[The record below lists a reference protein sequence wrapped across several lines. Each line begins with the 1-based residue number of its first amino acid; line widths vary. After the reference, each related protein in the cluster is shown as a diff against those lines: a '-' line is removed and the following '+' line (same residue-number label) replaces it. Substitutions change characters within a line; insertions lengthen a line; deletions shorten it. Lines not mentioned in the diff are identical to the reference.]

1 MCEWLLRKKKLP
13 LIQQLPQ
20 ENGIE
25 SKRKYLNDSAERESV
40 LSAVIVRLVFYL
52 KNGMNQ

>member
-1 MCEWLLRKKKLP
+1 MCEWLLRKTKLP

-40 LSAVIVRLVFYL
+40 LSAVIVRLVFHL